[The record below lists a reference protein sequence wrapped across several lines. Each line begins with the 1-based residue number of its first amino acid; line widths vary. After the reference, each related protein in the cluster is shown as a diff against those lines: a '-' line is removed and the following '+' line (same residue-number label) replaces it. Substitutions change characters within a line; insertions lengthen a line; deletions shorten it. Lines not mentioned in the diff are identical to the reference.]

1 VAEVGDDV
9 LESGSG
15 LEENEGVGFVWV
27 GGLLEDVEYCYAGFW
42 GLAWGGTEGKEKKRR
57 TWVC

>member
-27 GGLLEDVEYCYAGFW
+27 GGLLEDVEYCDAGFG
-42 GLAWGGTEGKEKKRR
+42 GLACAGRARKEKKRR
-57 TWVC
+57 TWAC